1 MSEQE
6 ILNAVQDIFRDNF
19 DDDTLEITRSTC
31 ADDIED
37 WDSLEQINLL
47 TAIEKK
53 FNIKFKLADVRGLK
67 DVGDLLDLVAEGA
80 KRICKAASAAF
91 FRTTKEPAM
100 NHYTLAEMTP
110 GLTEEFTVTVTPEM
124 MDAFRAITGD
134 VSPIHIDAD
143 YARGRGFPGRVV
155 YGMLGASFFSTLA
168 GVYLPGEHCLLH
180 GVECKFA
187 KPIFIGDTLT
197 VKGTVVG
204 VSEIGSEA
212 EIKAVITNQD
222 GKRVTRGIIKAGL
235 AK

>member
-1 MSEQE
+1 
-6 ILNAVQDIFRDNF
+6 
-19 DDDTLEITRSTC
+19 
-31 ADDIED
+31 
-37 WDSLEQINLL
+37 
-47 TAIEKK
+47 
-53 FNIKFKLADVRGLK
+53 
-67 DVGDLLDLVAEGA
+67 
-80 KRICKAASAAF
+80 
-91 FRTTKEPAM
+91 M

-197 VKGTVVG
+197 VKGTVVS

-235 AK
+235 AKSQGENHVIYLFNNRCHQRCGPRADRAAAAKRARRYACAGPGLRRSGKAG